1 MNGRY
6 VMKRGHDNGAPRRQ
20 FRGTGLY
27 WMLILTLVVAVAI
40 IIGIVQN
47 SQGVRLSYLAWTG
60 RLSLAVA
67 LLATVVLTVALTSLA
82 GVIWRRRRRHQL
94 TDTVELREL
103 RGRAQAQAVVVHEG
117 DLPPDVA
124 VNANHQGGLPPVAEA
139 PAMRNGGASG

>member
-1 MNGRY
+1 MNN
-6 VMKRGHDNGAPRRQ
+6 GHDNDARRRQ

-27 WMLILTLVVAVAI
+27 WTLILTLVVAVAI

-60 RLSLAVA
+60 SLSLAVA
-67 LLATVVLTVALTSLA
+67 LLVTVVLTVALTSLA

-103 RGRAQAQAVVVHEG
+103 RGHAQAQPVAVRAG

-124 VNANHQGGLPPVAEA
+124 VNADRQEDQPAAAAA
-139 PAMRNGGASG
+139 PAMRDRGASG